1 MELSDIGSLM
11 NAVPG
16 LQGKVAYRA
25 FPVGEAPSLP
35 FVTYLERS
43 QEPFAADNAA
53 YYVSSSVDIE
63 LYTEIRDE
71 ATEGLLEAALRR
83 RPDLLLLDEP
93 FLNLDARAAARLR
106 RRVGAWL
113 KAHPSCTAI
122 CVVHREEDLPP
133 GFDHALS
140 L

>member
-1 MELSDIGSLM
+1 MELSDIGSLV

-16 LQGKVAYRA
+16 LQGKVAYRD
-25 FPVGEAPSLP
+25 FPEGEAPPLP

-71 ATEGLLEAALRR
+71 ATEGLLEAALR
-83 RPDLLLLDEP
+83 DASLIWIKTIDYLDSE
-93 FLNLDARAAARLR
+93 RCYMI
-106 RRVGAWL
+106 VYTV
-113 KAHPSCTAI
+113 SI
-122 CVVHREEDLPP
+122 
-133 GFDHALS
+133 
-140 L
+140 

>member
-1 MELSDIGSLM
+1 MELSDIGSLV

-25 FPVGEAPSLP
+25 FPVGEAPALP

-53 YYVSSSVDIE
+53 YYVSSTVDIE

-71 ATEGLLEAALRR
+71 TTEGLLEAALR
-83 RPDLLLLDEP
+83 DASLIWTKTIDYLDSERC
-93 FLNLDARAAARLR
+93 FMI
-106 RRVGAWL
+106 VYTV
-113 KAHPSCTAI
+113 SI
-122 CVVHREEDLPP
+122 
-133 GFDHALS
+133 
-140 L
+140 